1 LSDYYGNP
9 IPNPNPNNPGAFLTN
24 ADGYMQYDLLRNA
37 YYIPPVPD
45 AACSSPPCQAVCQQF
60 PPFTTSFQQCLSN
73 NSASNMR
80 NYIAWQWV
88 ATAGVIGG
96 GDTDGGADPM
106 IGLNPSNNEFP
117 NWDIDGRLKEV
128 TIYAIHPGNGSVSVD
143 YEDPQGGDIDSS
155 WDTNSCGPKPGMQSS
170 SEIFTFTQNGTYL
183 EIKEGNLYNPETG
196 LEVRSASKRDTIDLI
211 QRTIQL
217 SNNTGRFCSS
227 DNIPLQCVGQE
238 CSNGSWNCPFSERV
252 ACAANAAPNP
262 VEACGQTAASTNG
275 AQTQSFCFTKTTLPM
290 TCFDSASN
298 ILFVRSRLQD
308 QRGHFWMTDTSGQLG
323 VK

>member
-1 LSDYYGNP
+1 ML
-9 IPNPNPNNPGAFLTN
+9 IIKTHKA
-24 ADGYMQYDLLRNA
+24 
-37 YYIPPVPD
+37 
-45 AACSSPPCQAVCQQF
+45 
-60 PPFTTSFQQCLSN
+60 
-73 NSASNMR
+73 
-80 NYIAWQWV
+80 
-88 ATAGVIGG
+88 
-96 GDTDGGADPM
+96 
-106 IGLNPSNNEFP
+106 
-117 NWDIDGRLKEV
+117 
-128 TIYAIHPGNGSVSVD
+128 
-143 YEDPQGGDIDSS
+143 GDIDSS
-155 WDTNSCGPKPGMQSS
+155 WDTNSCEPKPGLQSTS
-170 SEIFTFTQNGTYL
+170 QIFTFTQNGTYL

-196 LEVRSASKRDTIDLI
+196 LEVRSANKRDTIDLI

-238 CSNGSWNCPFSERV
+238 CPGKTWSCPFSARLP
-252 ACAANAAPNP
+252 CAANADPNP

-275 AQTQSFCFTKTTLPM
+275 SQTQGFCFSTSTILAQ